1 MYICPMIV
9 RELSELIEKRL
20 FTGKALIILGA
31 RQVGK
36 TTLLRQIVS
45 ARKEQVLWLNGD
57 EQDVQLLFQNASTD
71 RFKSFFGKARLV
83 VIDEAQRIPNIG
95 LRLKLITDG
104 IPEIQLLVSGS
115 SSFDISNALNE
126 PLTGRKW
133 EFKLFPLSF
142 QEMVRASDFLQESR
156 LLPHR
161 LVFGYYPDV
170 VNHPG
175 DEVEVLSQ
183 LVESFLYKDIL
194 MLDQLK
200 KSEAVVKLLR
210 ALAFQIGSQVSYNE
224 LGQLCGLSSKT
235 VEKYIDVLEKA
246 FVIFKIGSFS
256 RNLRNELKKSH
267 KIYFYDVGVRNALI
281 SQFALIENRSD
292 QGPLWENFIIA
303 ERMKFIHYQ
312 RRKVN
317 CWFWRTT
324 DQAEVDWI
332 EEENGELRAFEFKY
346 NSNSTAQLSKKFRT
360 TYPEAQQMI
369 VSPSNMNEFLT
380 DRN

>member
-1 MYICPMIV
+1 MIIRDLDEV
-9 RELSELIEKRL
+9 VKSRL

-36 TTLLRQIVS
+36 TTLLRKIVS
-45 ARKEQVLWLNGD
+45 DYPEEEVMWLNGD
-57 EQDVQLLFQNASTD
+57 EHDVQLLFENASTD
-71 RFKSFFGKARLV
+71 RFKAYFGKTRLV
-83 VIDEAQRIPNIG
+83 IVDEAQRIPLIG

-104 IPEIQLLVSGS
+104 VPAVQLLVSGS
-115 SSFDISNALNE
+115 SSFDISNAVNE

-133 EFKLFPLSF
+133 EFQLFPLSF
-142 QEMVRASDFLQESR
+142 GEMVKASSLLQETR
-156 LLPHR
+156 LVKHR

-183 LVESFLYKDIL
+183 LVDSFLYKDIL

-246 FVIFKIGSFS
+246 FVIFKVGSYS
-256 RNLRNELKKSH
+256 KNLRNELKKSH

-281 SQFALIENRSD
+281 SQFALIENRLD
-292 QGPLWENFIIA
+292 NGPLWENFIIA
-303 ERMKFIHYQ
+303 ERKKFLHYQ

-346 NSNSTAQLSKKFRT
+346 NGKSTAQLSKKFRT
-360 TYPEAQQMI
+360 SYPEAKTMI
-369 VSPSNMNEFLT
+369 VSPENIHEFLI
-380 DRN
+380 

>member
-1 MYICPMIV
+1 MIIRDLEEV
-9 RELSELIEKRL
+9 VKRRL

-36 TTLLRQIVS
+36 TTLLRKIVS
-45 ARKEQVLWLNGD
+45 DYPIEEVIWLNGD
-57 EQDVQLLFQNASTD
+57 EHDVQLLFENASTD
-71 RFKSFFGKARLV
+71 RFKAYFGKKRLV
-83 VIDEAQRIPNIG
+83 IVDEAQRIHSIG
-95 LRLKLITDG
+95 LRLKLIADG
-104 IPEIQLLVSGS
+104 LPEVQLLVSGS
-115 SSFDISNALNE
+115 SSFDISNAVNE

-133 EFKLFPLSF
+133 EFQLFPLSF
-142 QEMVRASDFLQESR
+142 GEMVKSSDLLQETR
-156 LLPHR
+156 LVKHR

-170 VNHPG
+170 VNFRG

-183 LVESFLYKDIL
+183 LVDSFLYKDIL

-224 LGQLCGLSSKT
+224 LGLLCGLSSKT

-246 FVIFKIGSFS
+246 FVIFKVGSYS
-256 RNLRNELKKSH
+256 KNLRNELKKSH

-281 SQFALIENRSD
+281 SQFALIENRLD
-292 QGPLWENFIIA
+292 NGPLWENFIIA
-303 ERMKFIHYQ
+303 ERKKFLHYQ

-346 NSNSTAQLSKKFRT
+346 NGKSTAQLSKKFRT
-360 TYPEAQQMI
+360 SYPEAKTMI
-369 VSPSNMNEFLT
+369 VSPENIHEFLL
-380 DRN
+380 

>member
-1 MYICPMIV
+1 MIIRDLEEV
-9 RELSELIEKRL
+9 VKSRL

-36 TTLLRQIVS
+36 TTLLRKIVS
-45 ARKEQVLWLNGD
+45 DYPIEEVMWLNGD
-57 EQDVQLLFQNASTD
+57 EHDVQLLFENASTD
-71 RFKSFFGKARLV
+71 RFKAYFGKTRLV
-83 VIDEAQRIPNIG
+83 IVDEAQRIPLIG

-104 IPEIQLLVSGS
+104 VPAVQLLVSGS
-115 SSFDISNALNE
+115 SSFDISNAVNE

-133 EFKLFPLSF
+133 EFQLFPLSF
-142 QEMVRASDFLQESR
+142 GEMVNASSLLQETR
-156 LLPHR
+156 LVKHR

-183 LVESFLYKDIL
+183 LVDSFLYKDIL

-246 FVIFKIGSFS
+246 FVIFKVGSYS
-256 RNLRNELKKSH
+256 KNLRNELKKSH

-281 SQFALIENRSD
+281 SQFALIENRMD
-292 QGPLWENFIIA
+292 NGPLWENFIIA
-303 ERMKFIHYQ
+303 ERKKFLHYQ

-332 EEENGELRAFEFKY
+332 EEENGEMRAFEFKY
-346 NSNSTAQLSKKFRT
+346 NGKSTAQLSKKFRT
-360 TYPEAQQMI
+360 SYPEAKTMI
-369 VSPSNMNEFLT
+369 VSPENIHEFLL
-380 DRN
+380 

>member
-1 MYICPMIV
+1 MYICSMIV

-20 FTGKALIILGA
+20 FTGKAIIILGA

-45 ARKEQVLWLNGD
+45 ARNDQVMWLNGD
-57 EQDVQLLFQNASTD
+57 EQDVQLLFQNASTV

-133 EFKLFPLSF
+133 EFKMFPLSF
-142 QEMVRASDFLQESR
+142 QEMVRATNLLQESR
-156 LLPHR
+156 LLSHR

-246 FVIFKIGSFS
+246 FVIFKIGSYS

-303 ERMKFIHYQ
+303 ERMKFLHYQ

-346 NSNSTAQLSKKFRT
+346 NSNSPAKLSKKFRT
-360 TYPEAQQMI
+360 TYPEAQQMV

>member
-1 MYICPMIV
+1 MIIRDLEEV
-9 RELSELIEKRL
+9 VKSRL

-36 TTLLRQIVS
+36 TTLLRKIVS
-45 ARKEQVLWLNGD
+45 DYPEEEVMWLNGD
-57 EQDVQLLFQNASTD
+57 EHDVQLLFENASTD
-71 RFKSFFGKARLV
+71 RFKAYFGKTRLV
-83 VIDEAQRIPNIG
+83 IVDEAKRIPLIG

-104 IPEIQLLVSGS
+104 VPAVQLLVSGS
-115 SSFDISNALNE
+115 SSFDISNAVNE

-133 EFKLFPLSF
+133 EFQLFPLSF
-142 QEMVRASDFLQESR
+142 GEMVKASSLLQETR
-156 LLPHR
+156 LVKHR

-183 LVESFLYKDIL
+183 LVDSFLYKDVL

-246 FVIFKIGSFS
+246 FVIFKVSSFS
-256 RNLRNELKKSH
+256 KNLRNELKKSH

-281 SQFALIENRSD
+281 SQFALIENRLD
-292 QGPLWENFIIA
+292 NGPLWENFIIA
-303 ERMKFIHYQ
+303 ERKKFLHYQ

-346 NSNSTAQLSKKFRT
+346 NGKSTVQLSKKFRT
-360 TYPEAQQMI
+360 SYPEAKTMI
-369 VSPSNMNEFLT
+369 VSPENIHEFLI
-380 DRN
+380 

>member
-1 MYICPMIV
+1 MIIRDLEEV
-9 RELSELIEKRL
+9 VKSRL

-36 TTLLRQIVS
+36 TTLLRKIVS
-45 ARKEQVLWLNGD
+45 DYTEEEVMWLNGD
-57 EQDVQLLFQNASTD
+57 EHDVQLLFENASTD
-71 RFKSFFGKARLV
+71 RFKAYFGKTRLV
-83 VIDEAQRIPNIG
+83 IVDEAQRIPLIG

-104 IPEIQLLVSGS
+104 LPEVQLLVSGS
-115 SSFDISNALNE
+115 SSFDISNAVNE

-133 EFKLFPLSF
+133 EFQLFPLSF
-142 QEMVRASDFLQESR
+142 GEMVKASSLLKETR
-156 LLPHR
+156 LVKHR

-183 LVESFLYKDIL
+183 LVDSFLYKDIL

-246 FVIFKIGSFS
+246 FVIFKVSSFS
-256 RNLRNELKKSH
+256 KNLRNELKKSH

-281 SQFALIENRSD
+281 SQFALIENRLD
-292 QGPLWENFIIA
+292 TGPLWENFIIA
-303 ERMKFIHYQ
+303 ERKKFMHYQ

-346 NSNSTAQLSKKFRT
+346 NGKSTAQLSKKFRT
-360 TYPEAQQMI
+360 TYPEAKTMI
-369 VSPSNMNEFLT
+369 VSPENIHEFLL
-380 DRN
+380 

>member
-1 MYICPMIV
+1 MIIRDLEEV
-9 RELSELIEKRL
+9 VKSRL

-36 TTLLRQIVS
+36 TTLLRKIVS
-45 ARKEQVLWLNGD
+45 DYTEEEVMWLNGD
-57 EQDVQLLFQNASTD
+57 EHDVQLLFENASTD
-71 RFKSFFGKARLV
+71 RFKACFGKTRLV
-83 VIDEAQRIPNIG
+83 IVDEAQRIPLIG

-104 IPEIQLLVSGS
+104 LPEVQLLVSGS
-115 SSFDISNALNE
+115 SSFDISNAVNE

-133 EFKLFPLSF
+133 EFQLFPLSF
-142 QEMVRASDFLQESR
+142 GEMVKASSLLQETR
-156 LLPHR
+156 LVKHR
-161 LVFGYYPDV
+161 LVYGYYPDV

-183 LVESFLYKDIL
+183 LVDSFLYKDIL

-246 FVIFKIGSFS
+246 FVIFKVSSFS
-256 RNLRNELKKSH
+256 KNLRNELKKSH

-281 SQFALIENRSD
+281 SQFALIENRLD
-292 QGPLWENFIIA
+292 KGPLWENFIIA
-303 ERMKFIHYQ
+303 ERKKFLHYQ

-346 NSNSTAQLSKKFRT
+346 NGKSTAQLSKKFRT
-360 TYPEAQQMI
+360 TYPEAKTMI
-369 VSPSNMNEFLT
+369 VSPENIHEFLL
-380 DRN
+380 